1 MSRGPDSGTVL
12 VAGATG
18 FIGRKLVDALHVRR
32 RTIYAL
38 ARDISKIRSLW
49 PQGDIAGRSGD
60 IANAETLKDV
70 CAGVHTVFHLASYAE
85 EAQFDETEN
94 LHWRVTVE
102 GTRHLLE
109 AAARSGVKRFIYV
122 SSVKAMGEGG
132 EFCLD
137 ESSLTEPV
145 SPYGRAKL
153 EAEGLVLE
161 AGRKHGM
168 HVCNLRLPL
177 VYGRDNRGS
186 IWRMI
191 AAIDRGWFPPLPET
205 GNKRSMV
212 HVDDVIQ
219 ALLLAA
225 DNPAARGHTYLV
237 TDGQIYSTHQIYA
250 GIRKALGRP
259 APRWIFPVILLRAAA
274 RMGDMARWIRGRS
287 FVFDSG
293 VLDKLTGSACY
304 SCEKIKTELGYRPT
318 RFLEDGL
325 REMADEYKKTAGP

>member
-1 MSRGPDSGTVL
+1 
-12 VAGATG
+12 
-18 FIGRKLVDALHVRR
+18 
-32 RTIYAL
+32 
-38 ARDISKIRSLW
+38 
-49 PQGDIAGRSGD
+49 
-60 IANAETLKDV
+60 
-70 CAGVHTVFHLASYAE
+70 
-85 EAQFDETEN
+85 
-94 LHWRVTVE
+94 
-102 GTRHLLE
+102 
-109 AAARSGVKRFIYV
+109 
-122 SSVKAMGEGG
+122 MGEGG

-137 ESSLTEPV
+137 ESSLTGPV

-153 EAEGLVLE
+153 GAEGLVLE

-186 IWRMI
+186 VWRMI

-219 ALLLAA
+219 ALLHTA
-225 DNPAARGHTYLV
+225 DNPAAHGHTYLV
-237 TDGQIYSTHQIYA
+237 TDGRIYSTHQIHA
-250 GIRKALGRP
+250 GICKALGRP
-259 APRWIFPVILLRAAA
+259 LSRWTIPIGLLHMAA
-274 RMGDMARWIRGRS
+274 RIGDAIGRIRGRS

-325 REMADEYKKTAGP
+325 REMVDEYKKTAGT